1 MKALIRVTVL
11 SLPLLALAGP
21 LLALA
26 GCSVNPATGEQS
38 FTAFMSRADEMEIGK
53 KEHPKILKEF
63 GGAYADRDLAAYV
76 RNIGVALAQVSEVPD
91 MPYTFTVLN
100 TDNVNAFALPG
111 GYIYI
116 TRGLLALAD
125 NEAEMASVLAHELGH
140 VTARHMA
147 ERYSKAVATN
157 IGLTLLGAL
166 GSAAGVPSELGRL
179 ASYGTQAYLQSFS
192 REQEL
197 QADMLGVRYMSRL
210 GFDPNAA
217 VRFLGKLKAHTKLEA
232 ALAGHP
238 EDAER
243 SNIMSTHP
251 RTTERI
257 QQAIR
262 LAQVAPVAN
271 PRVGRGDYIARVDG
285 MLFGDDPK
293 QGVRAGRVF
302 SHPGMGFRFEVPP
315 GFVMFNSPARLVA
328 RGADG
333 AVIVFD
339 METPKKAKTFDD
351 VLVYLTRPWG
361 RELSLKD
368 VQRIEVNGLN
378 CATGLG
384 SASILEGTRDLRL
397 VAIHETRERIFRFAF
412 ITPPAATAR
421 LARDLQRTTFSFRRL
436 SPEEAAAIRPLRLR
450 FVVVEDGDTAASLAA
465 RMPFEKFALEWFET
479 LNGLQRGEPLVA
491 GSVVKT
497 VGY

>member
-1 MKALIRVTVL
+1 MKAFLRVIAL
-11 SLPLLALAGP
+11 ALPLLALAGC
-21 LLALA
+21 A
-26 GCSVNPATGEQS
+26 VNPATGEQS

-63 GGAYADRDLAAYV
+63 GGAYNDKDLAAYV
-76 RNIGVALAQVSEVPD
+76 RNIGIALTQVSEVPD
-91 MPYTFTVLN
+91 MPYTITVLN

-140 VTARHMA
+140 VTARHTA
-147 ERYSKAVATN
+147 QRYSKAMAAN

-166 GSAAGVPSELGRL
+166 GSAAGVPSEFGRL

-197 QADMLGVRYMSRL
+197 EADKLGVRYMSRL

-217 VRFLGKLKAHTKLEA
+217 VRFLGKLEASSALEA
-232 ALAGHP
+232 KLAGQP
-238 EDAER
+238 DAAER
-243 SNIMSTHP
+243 FNIMSTHP
-251 RTTERI
+251 RTRERI
-257 QQAIR
+257 EQAIR
-262 LAQVAPVAN
+262 LAQVAPVAQ

-302 SHPGMGFRFEVPP
+302 SHPGLGFRFEVPP
-315 GFVMFNSPARLVA
+315 GFVMFNTPARVVA
-328 RGADG
+328 RGPDD

-339 METPKKAKTFDD
+339 MEAPKKAKTFDD
-351 VLVYLTRPWG
+351 ILLYLTRHWG
-361 RELSLKD
+361 RGLSLKNAE
-368 VQRIEVNGLN
+368 RIEVNGLKG
-378 CATGLG
+378 ATGVG
-384 SASILEGTRDLRL
+384 RASTSDGTRDARL
-397 VAIHETRERIFRFAF
+397 VALHETRERIFRFAF
-412 ITPPAATAR
+412 LTPPAATAR
-421 LARDLQRTTFSFRRL
+421 LAEGLQRTTFSFRRL

-450 FVVVEDGDTAASLAA
+450 MVVVEDGDTAASLAA

-479 LNGLQRGEPLVA
+479 LNGLRRGEPVVA
-491 GSVVKT
+491 GSVVKS

>member
-1 MKALIRVTVL
+1 MMVPMKAFLRVIVL
-11 SLPLLALAGP
+11 LSP

-63 GGAYADRDLAAYV
+63 GGAYGDGDLAAYV
-76 RNIGVALAQVSEVPD
+76 RDIGAALSQVSEVPD

-100 TDNVNAFALPG
+100 ADNVNAFALPG

-140 VTARHMA
+140 VTARHTA
-147 ERYSKAVATN
+147 ERYSKAVAAN
-157 IGLTLLGAL
+157 IGLSLLGAL
-166 GSAAGVPSELGRL
+166 GSAAGVPTGVGQL
-179 ASYGTQAYLQSFS
+179 ASYGTQAFLQSFS

-197 QADMLGVRYMSRL
+197 EADKLGVRYMSRL
-210 GFDPNAA
+210 GFDLNAA
-217 VRFLGKLKAHTKLEA
+217 VRFLGKLKAHSALEAKLE
-232 ALAGHP
+232 GRP
-238 EDAER
+238 DDAER
-243 SNIMSTHP
+243 FNIMSTHP
-251 RTTERI
+251 RTAARI
-257 QQAIR
+257 EQAIR
-262 LAQVAPVAN
+262 LAQVAPVAQ
-271 PRVGRGDYIARVDG
+271 PRIGRGDYIARVDG
-285 MLFGDDPK
+285 MLFGDDPT

-315 GFVMFNSPARLVA
+315 GFVMFNSPARVVA
-328 RGADG
+328 RGPDD

-339 METPKKAKTFDD
+339 MEAPKKAKTFKDI
-351 VLVYLTRPWG
+351 LLYLTRHWG
-361 RELSLKD
+361 RGLSLKGAE
-368 VQRIEVNGLN
+368 RIEVNGLN
-378 CATGLG
+378 GATGVG
-384 SASILEGTRDLRL
+384 RASTRDGTRDARL

-412 ITPPAATAR
+412 LTPPAATAR
-421 LARDLQRTTFSFRRL
+421 LAEELQRTTFSFRRL

-450 FVVVEDGDTAASLAA
+450 MVVVEDGDTAASLAA

-479 LNGLQRGEPLVA
+479 LNSLQRGEPLVA

-497 VGY
+497 VGH